1 MWVRYLGFVI
11 LFGLPGALHAQPC
24 GAPGLDG
31 GYFVPEQE
39 TYSHEIEITYACDS
53 GRKPAVEGWWATS
66 TCQNGV
72 WSPEP
77 QCIGEEDCL
86 PPEIPNAKFNKKQS
100 GWYNPGNTIRV
111 TCDNEY
117 ELKNRDAT
125 AVCLNGTWTSVP
137 VCEIRNNTCGEPPQI
152 PHAVIIGQKYQEIFA
167 ADSEVRYECEDG
179 YSVEGAESQKNI
191 FCISGSWSEGPK
203 CRRGTRQNTGHGG
216 SVEVTTSAGSGTQTV
231 GGGSGSSA
239 GGTAG
244 GHSTSTESG
253 TQPGGGGRGS
263 GDVVRGGPT
272 ITGSSTTSVSNDRNS
287 KPAFIP
293 VNECGVSPVIPNG
306 VVVQTERLYLK
317 YQCNSYYTRV
327 GPEIVVCTNDGR
339 WSELP
344 FCQEAFCVV
353 DLAQYSGIQIRQTGK
368 EYIKE
373 GETKKVYCSSYE
385 YVIFTC
391 TQGRLTYTQCKYIPS
406 FYSLSQCFSFSF
418 LSSAVYELLSQ
429 GSKLI

>member
-31 GYFVPEQE
+31 GYFVPLQE

-86 PPEIPNAKFNKKQS
+86 PPEIPNAKFNKKQNS
-100 GWYNPGNTIRV
+100 WYNEGNTIRV
-111 TCDNEY
+111 TCDNGY

-137 VCEIRNNTCGEPPQI
+137 VCEISNNTCGEPPQI
-152 PHAVIIGQKYQEIFA
+152 PHAVIIGQKYQASFA
-167 ADSEVRYECEDG
+167 ADSKVRYKCEDG
-179 YSVEGAESQKNI
+179 YSVEGAESKKSI
-191 FCISGSWSEGPK
+191 FCISGSWSELPK
-203 CRRGTRQNTGHGG
+203 CSRGTRQNTGHSS

-244 GHSTSTESG
+244 GHPTSTESG

-263 GDVVRGGPT
+263 GDVVHGGPT
-272 ITGSSTTSVSNDRNS
+272 ITGTTSTGSGTQPVDRGSSTTSVSNDRNS

-306 VVVQTERLYLK
+306 VVVQTERMHLK
-317 YQCNSYYTRV
+317 YECNSYYTRV
-327 GPEIVVCTNDGR
+327 GPDTVVCTNDGR

-344 FCQEAFCVV
+344 SCKEAFCVL
-353 DLAQYSGIQIRQTGK
+353 DLAQYSGIGIRQTGK

-373 GETKKVYCSSYE
+373 GETKNVYCSYYD

-391 TQGRLTYTQCKYIPS
+391 TQGRVTYTQCCEAY
-406 FYSLSQCFSFSF
+406 YHNYGRC
-418 LSSAVYELLSQ
+418 
-429 GSKLI
+429 

>member
-31 GYFVPEQE
+31 GYFVPLQE
-39 TYSHEIEITYACDS
+39 TYSHEIEIIYACDS

-86 PPEIPNAKFNKKQS
+86 PPEIPNAKFNKKQNS
-100 GWYNPGNTIRV
+100 WYNEGNTIRV
-111 TCDNEY
+111 TCDNGY

-137 VCEIRNNTCGEPPQI
+137 VCEISNNTCGEPPQI
-152 PHAVIIGQKYQEIFA
+152 PHAVIIGQKYQASFA
-167 ADSEVRYECEDG
+167 ADSKVRYKCEDG
-179 YSVEGAESQKNI
+179 YSVEGAESKKSI
-191 FCISGSWSEGPK
+191 FCISGSWSELPK
-203 CRRGTRQNTGHGG
+203 C
-216 SVEVTTSAGSGTQTV
+216 S
-231 GGGSGSSA
+231 SGSSA

-244 GHSTSTESG
+244 GHPTSTESG
-253 TQPGGGGRGS
+253 TQPGGG
-263 GDVVRGGPT
+263 
-272 ITGSSTTSVSNDRNS
+272 GSSTTSVSNDRNS

-306 VVVQTERLYLK
+306 VVVQTERMYLK
-317 YQCNSYYTRV
+317 YECNSYYTRV
-327 GPEIVVCTNDGR
+327 GPDTVVCTNDGR

-344 FCQEAFCVV
+344 SCKEAFCVL
-353 DLAQYSGIQIRQTGK
+353 DLAQYSGIGIRQTGK

-373 GETKKVYCSSYE
+373 GETKNVYCSYYD

-391 TQGRLTYTQCKYIPS
+391 TQGRVTYTRCCEAY
-406 FYSLSQCFSFSF
+406 YHNYGGC
-418 LSSAVYELLSQ
+418 
-429 GSKLI
+429 